1 MELLP
6 RAVLAVGITG
16 HRDLGANP
24 STPVIAAT
32 LDTLFANL
40 SRAVRTVGQN
50 EFFSKAEPL
59 VRAVT
64 MAAEGADL
72 LGVQAAQNAGSA
84 VVCVL
89 PFPFDEYQR
98 DFSSPAADIAR
109 SILERADAQFVLPGA
124 PGEGARS
131 YERANEIILANID
144 VLVAVWNE
152 KRANGRAGTGE
163 MVQSAISQ
171 RIPVILITPSD
182 PAQPKLLAAP
192 NDEELERP
200 IALDLARKPLGADL
214 SRFVSQILSPP
225 SRRSARQGLLDFLE
239 ERTNYR
245 TIRFEYQ
252 FLLKLFGVT
261 GKAWA
266 RKTDVQPTARDPLTA
281 PNDPQARDLATPY
294 DELLRDISLIDGL
307 ANYYARLYRSSTASE
322 SILTIAAAF
331 VSAAAIILYPSVA
344 GVSILVQMAVNGLVI
359 FDSKARATQRWQERW
374 FDYRIM
380 AERLRCLRFLHPL
393 GLGLAQVAAPS
404 RRKHESWVD
413 WYLRRYERA
422 LEPPHGTIQANDVAR
437 VAKQLIDTEIPGQL
451 RYHHATFRQLGMLDR
466 RLAAAARFSLGAA
479 IAVAALYGLSV
490 YVLADINRDTW
501 KPIAIVVFSVLP
513 AMAAAFNGIRAY
525 ADLARLSERS
535 AMMAAGL
542 ARLRRTIRSAPMNYD
557 RVAAAAGRLAS
568 IMGDELTEWRFV
580 LESRW
585 ARAHRARKLGRS
597 WFRLRRSRKATS
609 PPQ

>member
-16 HRDLGANP
+16 HRDLGAN
-24 STPVIAAT
+24 SNTSVIAAT

-50 EFFSKAEPL
+50 EFFSKAEPF

-72 LGVQAAQNAGSA
+72 LGAQAAQNAGSA
-84 VVCVL
+84 LVCVL
-89 PFPFDEYQR
+89 PFPFNEYQR

-109 SILERADAQFVLPGA
+109 SIVERADAQFVLPGVPA
-124 PGEGARS
+124 EGARS

-152 KRANGRAGTGE
+152 RRANGRAGTGE
-163 MVQSAISQ
+163 VVQSAISQ
-171 RIPVILITPSD
+171 RIPVILITPND
-182 PAQPKLLAAP
+182 PTQPKLLAAS
-192 NDEELERP
+192 DEELERP
-200 IALDLARKPLGADL
+200 IALDLARKPLDADL
-214 SRFVSQILSPP
+214 SWFVSQILSPP
-225 SRRSARQGLLDFLE
+225 RRRSARQGLLDFLE
-239 ERTNYR
+239 ERANYR

-266 RKTDVQPTARDPLTA
+266 RKTDVHPNASDPL
-281 PNDPQARDLATPY
+281 PPSNDRQARDLATPY
-294 DELLRDISLIDGL
+294 DELLRDINLIDGL

-322 SILTIAAAF
+322 SILTIAAAL

-344 GVSILVQMAVNGLVI
+344 GISILVQMAVNGLVI

-404 RRKHESWVD
+404 RRKYESWVD

-437 VAKQLIDTEIPGQL
+437 FAKQLVDTEIPGQL
-451 RYHHATFRQLGMLDR
+451 RYHHATFRQLGLLDR

-501 KPIAIVVFSVLP
+501 KPIAIVVFTVLP

-542 ARLRRTIRSAPMNYD
+542 ARLRRTIHSAPMNYD
-557 RVAAAAGRLAS
+557 RVAAAAARLAS

-585 ARAHRARKLGRS
+585 ARTHRARRLGRS
-597 WFRLRRSRKATS
+597 WFHRRRSRKVTS

>member
-1 MELLP
+1 
-6 RAVLAVGITG
+6 
-16 HRDLGANP
+16 
-24 STPVIAAT
+24 
-32 LDTLFANL
+32 
-40 SRAVRTVGQN
+40 
-50 EFFSKAEPL
+50 
-59 VRAVT
+59 

-72 LGVQAAQNAGSA
+72 LGAQAAQNAGSA
-84 VVCVL
+84 LVCVL

-109 SILERADAQFVLPGA
+109 SIVERADAQFVLPGA
-124 PGEGARS
+124 PAEGARS

-163 MVQSAISQ
+163 VVQSAISQ
-171 RIPVILITPSD
+171 RIPVILITPND

-192 NDEELERP
+192 DEELERP
-200 IALDLARKPLGADL
+200 IALDLARKPLDADL
-214 SRFVSQILSPP
+214 SWFVSQILSPP
-225 SRRSARQGLLDFLE
+225 RRRSARQGLLDFLE

-266 RKTDVQPTARDPLTA
+266 RKTDVHPNASDPLT
-281 PNDPQARDLATPY
+281 PSNDRQARDLATPY
-294 DELLRDISLIDGL
+294 DELLRDINLIDGL

-344 GVSILVQMAVNGLVI
+344 GVSILVQMA
-359 FDSKARATQRWQERW
+359 T
-374 FDYRIM
+374 
-380 AERLRCLRFLHPL
+380 PL
-393 GLGLAQVAAPS
+393 EIV
-404 RRKHESWVD
+404 
-413 WYLRRYERA
+413 
-422 LEPPHGTIQANDVAR
+422 
-437 VAKQLIDTEIPGQL
+437 DTEIPGQL
-451 RYHHATFRQLGMLDR
+451 RYHHATFRQLGLLDR

-513 AMAAAFNGIRAY
+513 PWQ
-525 ADLARLSERS
+525 RLST
-535 AMMAAGL
+535 G
-542 ARLRRTIRSAPMNYD
+542 
-557 RVAAAAGRLAS
+557 
-568 IMGDELTEWRFV
+568 
-580 LESRW
+580 
-585 ARAHRARKLGRS
+585 
-597 WFRLRRSRKATS
+597 
-609 PPQ
+609 